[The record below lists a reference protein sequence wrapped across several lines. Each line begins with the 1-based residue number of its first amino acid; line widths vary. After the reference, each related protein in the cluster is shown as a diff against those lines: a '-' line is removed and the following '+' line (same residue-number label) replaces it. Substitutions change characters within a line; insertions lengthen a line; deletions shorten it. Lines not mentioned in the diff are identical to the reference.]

1 MVSQEKFTPITSRL
15 LARKG
20 DAVPSAVA
28 AKPSSLWKRA
38 AAAPTPGHFAAAGT
52 TQSALPPG
60 PLQIAKPHKMTV
72 LLTASEYEKLGIAA
86 VKKGVTRH
94 QLVRTALD
102 LHLERLRQEYAGC
115 ACMTAGD
122 SCNGDCGMA

>member
-1 MVSQEKFTPITSRL
+1 VSQTKFTPITSRL

-20 DAVPSAVA
+20 DAVPSMVA
-28 AKPSSLWKRA
+28 AKTSIISRLAERTSPGASASPADGPDA
-38 AAAPTPGHFAAAGT
+38 A
-52 TQSALPPG
+52 QPG
-60 PLQIAKPHKMTV
+60 PPDTAKPHRMSVV
-72 LLTASEYEKLGIAA
+72 LSASEYEKLGIAA

-115 ACMTAGD
+115 ACMGG
-122 SCNGDCGMA
+122 SCDGGCGAA

>member
-1 MVSQEKFTPITSRL
+1 MSQTKFTPITSRL

-20 DAVPSAVA
+20 DAVPSMVA
-28 AKPSSLWKRA
+28 AKTSIISRLAERKA
-38 AAAPTPGHFAAAGT
+38 
-52 TQSALPPG
+52 QSASAANGLDSAQPGPPG
-60 PLQIAKPHKMTV
+60 IAKPHRMTV
-72 LLTASEYEKLGIAA
+72 VLSAAEYEKLGIAA

-115 ACMTAGD
+115 ACMAAGG
-122 SCNGDCGMA
+122 SCDGGCGAL

>member
-1 MVSQEKFTPITSRL
+1 VSQAKFTPITSRL

-20 DAVPSAVA
+20 DAVPSAIAVT
-28 AKPSSLWKRA
+28 PSGFWKRA
-38 AAAPTPGHFAAAGT
+38 AVPPPCGQASAGEAG
-52 TQSALPPG
+52 QAALPPV
-60 PLQIAKPHKMTV
+60 PPQTVKPHRMSV

-102 LHLERLRQEYAGC
+102 LHLERLQQEYASC
-115 ACMTAGD
+115 ACMATGE
-122 SCNGDCGMA
+122 SCNGTCGTT